1 MKVSSLLS
9 GQGWRT
15 VVLGS
20 VLAVG
25 SAIALTG
32 WAAAPHGG
40 PGGHGGAMAMESPRH
55 LGRMVERLLD
65 GAQASDAQRAQVR
78 QIVDAAATDLK
89 GQREARRA
97 LRDEQLRLFSQPT
110 VDAAAVEQLRRKQLV
125 QHDQASQRLT
135 QAMLEISRVLTPEQ
149 RAQIAE
155 RMKARGE
162 SMHRH
167 HEERRASEPRR

>member
-9 GQGWRT
+9 GQGWRA
-15 VVLGS
+15 VALGS

-32 WAAAPHGG
+32 WAAPHGG

-55 LGRMVERLLD
+55 LERMVERLLD
-65 GAQASDAQRAQVR
+65 GAQASDAQRTQVR
-78 QIVDAAATDLK
+78 QIAAAAAADLK

-97 LRDEQLRLFSQPT
+97 LRDEQLRLFGQPT
-110 VDAAAVEQLRRKQLV
+110 VDAAAVEQLRRKQLA

-149 RAQIAE
+149 RARLAE
-155 RMKARGE
+155 RMKARAE
-162 SMHRH
+162 MRQRH
-167 HEERRASEPRR
+167 HEERRALEPQR